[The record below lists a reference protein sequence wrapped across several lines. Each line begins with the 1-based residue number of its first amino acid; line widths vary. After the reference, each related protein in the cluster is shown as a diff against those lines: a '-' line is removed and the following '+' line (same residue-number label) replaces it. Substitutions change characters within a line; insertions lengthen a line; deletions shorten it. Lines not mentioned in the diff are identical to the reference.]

1 MDADDTVVASA
12 DPFVAAPPDEPEFLE
27 RLHLDEREAQQFL
40 TRSTDAVPVI
50 IRSAESYLLH
60 WSGLKAYTGQAIQ
73 AVGVRKGRRAITF
86 SVPTTYTDSG
96 GTTHTPPGVMISHSR
111 ANVEAG
117 VGVQLNPG
125 DSWRIES
132 EAPVWVGGLPTAT
145 TLFYQ
150 AIETFD
156 SPDGAI
162 DF

>member
-27 RLHLDEREAQQFL
+27 RLHIDEREAQQFL

-86 SVPTTYTDSG
+86 SVPATYLDSSGVSHTT
-96 GTTHTPPGVMISHSR
+96 PGIVLSHSR

-125 DSWRIES
+125 DSWRIDS
-132 EAPVWVGGLPTAT
+132 EAAVWVGGLPGST
-145 TLFYQ
+145 TYLYQ